1 MTPRGR
7 RILWAM
13 IAAGLAARVI
23 VAFATVGVGYDIE
36 SFHLVARALHSDPL
50 ALYAHVNPAGGARWP
65 YPSGYF
71 PWLLLADWIANHTSL
86 PFHGIV
92 QLPPILADGA
102 LAWIVQ
108 AYLGDRGAT
117 ERVRLAGAALVALG
131 PSFAMVSGYE
141 GQLDSVAIL
150 PAAAALLV
158 WGRMRPPGRAVGAGL
173 LIGVGAALKTVP
185 ALVALALLPRVRSL
199 REGITLLGLTGA
211 VPVLG
216 LLPWLLAKPG
226 ATMDALR
233 YTGVPGLGGLSLLA
247 QPNLADYWL
256 RGRNVHLSGLT
267 NALLDAR
274 FPITVVV
281 LAGVVAVL
289 LWRRP
294 EPAQAAVVLWL
305 AVFASAVNYGPRY
318 LVWGLPF
325 MLMAGRLREAAALQA
340 IAFPAAVIVVAR
352 PYQAEWIVVAYVA
365 LMLLLLISFAVWL
378 GLLLWRMPP
387 RVAARAA

>member
-1 MTPRGR
+1 
-7 RILWAM
+7 
-13 IAAGLAARVI
+13 V
-23 VAFATVGVGYDIE
+23 
-36 SFHLVARALHSDPL
+36 
-50 ALYAHVNPAGGARWP
+50 
-65 YPSGYF
+65 
-71 PWLLLADWIANHTSL
+71 ADWVANHTSL

-102 LAWIVQ
+102 LAWVVQ
-108 AYLGDRGAT
+108 AYLGDRGAS
-117 ERVRLAGAALVALG
+117 ERVRLVAAALVALG

-158 WGRMRPPGRAVGAGL
+158 WQRMRPPGRALGAGL

-199 REGITLLGLTGA
+199 KEGITLLGLAVA

-226 ATMDALR
+226 ATVDALR

-256 RGRNVHLSGLT
+256 RQRNVHLSGLS

-274 FPITVVV
+274 FPITAVV
-281 LAGVVAVL
+281 LAVVVAVL
-289 LWRRP
+289 IWRRP
-294 EPAQAAVVLWL
+294 EPAQAATVLWL
-305 AVFASAVNYGPRY
+305 AVFASAVNFGPRY

-325 MLMAGRLREAAALQA
+325 MLMAGRLKAAAAFQA

-352 PYQAEWIVVAYVA
+352 PYQSEWIVLAYVA
-365 LMLLLLISFAVWL
+365 LMLLLLISFVGWL
-378 GLLLWRMPP
+378 GLMLWRMPP
-387 RVAARAA
+387 RVAAEPAC